1 VNKLIS
7 IKEAAKIAGFSRH
20 TIYRW
25 IKGGILPALKLSY
38 RLVRIDPTKL
48 EEVLM
53 EKKTIKAAANN
64 AGASVRSIEKLV
76 EHQSNLMSRSE
87 MARHIG
93 LDRQK
98 FRRLEKR
105 GLIKPPTTRRFS
117 VSKRTYYKQ
126 SDIEGLFISKER

>member
-1 VNKLIS
+1 M
-7 IKEAAKIAGFSRH
+7 KEAAEIAGVDRC

-25 IKGGILPALKLSY
+25 IKAGTLSSFKVSK
-38 RLVRIDPTKL
+38 RSVRIDPTKL
-48 EEVLM
+48 EAVLM

-64 AGASVRSIEKLV
+64 AGASVRSIEKLI
-76 EHQSNLMSRSE
+76 EHQPKLMSRCE

-93 LDRQK
+93 LDWQK